1 MNSLNSKERR
11 AAFTLLTALCLIQV
25 VDHWHGQGM
34 QFGWELPVSTLAW
47 LFFFYL
53 GPFALLLLA
62 DNLFNKRLNWRN
74 VHLWLLYFTSM
85 LLGILLVNISLS
97 LLFTGYSMSP
107 FTLLFSSF
115 LWSTFNFTLYRSFT
129 LYKTLQVERINHKQS
144 QLNTLKQQLNPHFLF
159 NSLNTV
165 SAFVHD
171 QPQRA
176 EDVIQNLADVLRYS
190 LDMTEKDKV
199 SVAEEAGTLQRY
211 LALEQARFGDKLS
224 VSLDIEPE
232 SLNKLIP
239 PMLLQPV
246 VENCIKHTQHW
257 PLVVVIE
264 IALKSSNQ
272 LKLIVRD
279 NGGGMVLDKEEKES
293 HGHGLRITRHRIA
306 LSPEANIRFDNVT
319 GSEQKGLQVTME
331 LNT

>member
-1 MNSLNSKERR
+1 MRSLNSKERK
-11 AAFTLLTALCLIQV
+11 AAFALLAGLCLIQIIN
-25 VDHWHGQGM
+25 DWYIRGM
-34 QFGWELPVSTLAW
+34 QFGWELPASTLAW
-47 LFFFYL
+47 LCFFYWL
-53 GPFALLLLA
+53 PFALLLFA
-62 DNLFNKRLNWRN
+62 DNSINTQLSWRN
-74 VHLWLLYFTSM
+74 IRLWGLYFTSM

-97 LLFTGYSMSP
+97 LLFSGYSMSL
-107 FTLLFSSF
+107 FTLIFSSF
-115 LWSTFNFTLYRSFT
+115 LWSLFNFTLYRFFI

-171 QPQRA
+171 QPHQA
-176 EDVIQNLADVLRYS
+176 EDAIQNLADILRYS

-199 SVAEEAGTLQRY
+199 SIAEDVETLKRY

-224 VSLDIEPE
+224 VSLDISPE
-232 SLNKLIP
+232 SLDKLIP

-257 PLVVVIE
+257 PLIVTIE
-264 IALKSSNQ
+264 ISLKDDNQ
-272 LKLIVRD
+272 LNLVVRD
-279 NGGGMVLDKEEKES
+279 NGGGMVINENENKP

-306 LSPEANIRFDNVT
+306 LSSEANIHFNNVT
-319 GSEQKGLQVTME
+319 TSEQQGLQVTME
-331 LNT
+331 LNA

>member
-1 MNSLNSKERR
+1 MNSLDSKERR

-25 VDHWHGQGM
+25 VDHWHGHGM

-176 EDVIQNLADVLRYS
+176 EDAIQNLADVLRYS

-224 VSLDIEPE
+224 VSLDIEP
-232 SLNKLIP
+232 
-239 PMLLQPV
+239 Q
-246 VENCIKHTQHW
+246 
-257 PLVVVIE
+257 
-264 IALKSSNQ
+264 
-272 LKLIVRD
+272 
-279 NGGGMVLDKEEKES
+279 
-293 HGHGLRITRHRIA
+293 
-306 LSPEANIRFDNVT
+306 
-319 GSEQKGLQVTME
+319 
-331 LNT
+331 